1 MRRDPHDEHP
11 AVTTARHLRATA
23 DTWPDLVRALTPAP
37 RQPGAGRVSGTSGRP
52 LPINVQVHDVMADIS
67 AWAYFWARALLDETD
82 DWTPPPDPLD
92 TPALLRALALR
103 VGHFLEHPDPLIARA
118 FTDEVED
125 VRRRAERTAHPT
137 GARRIPVHVPCLE
150 VSCPGA
156 YTVLLQP
163 DRDWRIPDL
172 ICDKDGAHRITP
184 AEWQRLER
192 RRPADPSAA
201 RELLARVRGA

>member
-11 AVTTARHLRATA
+11 AITTARHLTATA
-23 DTWPDLVRALTPAP
+23 NTWPDLVRALTPAP
-37 RQPGAGRVSGTSGRP
+37 RTPGAGRVTGTSGRP
-52 LPINVQVHDVMADIS
+52 LPINTHVHDVMTDIS
-67 AWAYFWARALLDETD
+67 QWVYFWARNLHNETD
-82 DWTPPPDPLD
+82 WTLPPNPLD

-103 VGHFLEHPDPLIARA
+103 VGHFVEHPDQLIAQA
-118 FTDEVED
+118 FIDEADD
-125 VRRRAERTAHPT
+125 VRHKAERTAHPT

-150 VSCPGA
+150 RPCPGQ

-172 ICDKDGAHRITP
+172 VCNRDHHHRITP
-184 AEWQRLER
+184 AEWQKLER

-201 RELLARVRGA
+201 RALLTRIRGT